1 MLYRPFY
8 WPFNKIKIKNMKK
21 VLYSLLAVT
30 FAGSMLAAVVFAE
43 ESSSNTPNQR
53 PMKTS
58 DERSA
63 SVTQNTEGLEK
74 ISNPEMIRY
83 YESIRKIGNSLWGKR
98 RTNISGTAEK
108 NRQNTE
114 KKPASSTN
122 SRKLEKI
129 KSPSE
134 IKNYQEIRK
143 IESSLWGIKKDSSGK
158 KEEKNEEEVKERKPE
173 VKKSEKE
180 SVFVKPEAAQC
191 VKTAID
197 KKDASLKASM
207 SSQNV
212 LALAAVDARNTCQKA
227 ALDKTTLSEQAQ
239 SNKSCLESYHQAV
252 WDSLNVLKQSKENSW
267 KTYTDDL
274 KACANLQREI
284 NTTTSEEKIVI
295 EDGEMQINLKAE
307 TEESTEK

>member
-158 KEEKNEEEVKERKPE
+158 KEEKMRKRL
-173 VKKSEKE
+173 KKE
-180 SVFVKPEAAQC
+180 S
-191 VKTAID
+191 
-197 KKDASLKASM
+197 LK
-207 SSQNV
+207 
-212 LALAAVDARNTCQKA
+212 
-227 ALDKTTLSEQAQ
+227 
-239 SNKSCLESYHQAV
+239 
-252 WDSLNVLKQSKENSW
+252 
-267 KTYTDDL
+267 
-274 KACANLQREI
+274 
-284 NTTTSEEKIVI
+284 
-295 EDGEMQINLKAE
+295 
-307 TEESTEK
+307 